1 MSGGKSQMQQT
12 AVCYHA
18 QLPLFLQQL
27 AQTPPVQR
35 LRQVGMSCGCEY
47 TQFPPFVHSTPYS
60 RYEHSLGVALIV
72 WHFTGNRAQAA
83 AGLLH
88 DAATPTFAH
97 VVDFLL
103 GDHLR
108 QEATEA
114 GTHDVLAASAPLLSV
129 LGRWGLPLSAVENYH
144 QYPIADN
151 ALPRLSA
158 DRLEYTL
165 GNLLHYGFC
174 GAEELQGWYDDIV
187 QAENEQ
193 GVPELAFPRRS
204 LGIGLRR
211 QLCAAHAC
219 MCRMKIALPC
229 RSWRSCCVGRWTWA
243 CWPSRIC
250 IRPSRR
256 SSHVCRRMRGWLPT
270 GKPLPAIRR

>member
-114 GTHDVLAASAPLLSV
+114 GTHDVLAASAPRLVCVGSALNDMWSSPQSQYACCMAASPAWRL
-129 LGRWGLPLSAVENYH
+129 LGRRGFVHPQREAQPGDDFAAGEIGYH
-144 QYPIADN
+144 
-151 ALPRLSA
+151 LRLGTHFFSRH
-158 DRLEYTL
+158 DWNSYMNFLD
-165 GNLLHYGFC
+165 G
-174 GAEELQGWYDDIV
+174 
-187 QAENEQ
+187 
-193 GVPELAFPRRS
+193 
-204 LGIGLRR
+204 
-211 QLCAAHAC
+211 
-219 MCRMKIALPC
+219 K
-229 RSWRSCCVGRWTWA
+229 RW
-243 CWPSRIC
+243 
-250 IRPSRR
+250 
-256 SSHVCRRMRGWLPT
+256 HV
-270 GKPLPAIRR
+270 